1 MFKIEKST
9 FEKQVPGD
17 VIFPRN
23 ASLSSSLQYQAV
35 RDYGISTWGP
45 LFRLSCL
52 KKESV
57 ALSLPKLLEK
67 QDTIASKYP
76 NNGTDPFS
84 KGGFIVSRR
93 VGNAV
98 VRNRVKRRLRELYRL
113 ERFHVLPDLW
123 LVFIATPQAASASFA
138 QLREE
143 WYRLATKLSLF

>member
-1 MFKIEKST
+1 
-9 FEKQVPGD
+9 
-17 VIFPRN
+17 
-23 ASLSSSLQYQAV
+23 
-35 RDYGISTWGP
+35 
-45 LFRLSCL
+45 
-52 KKESV
+52 
-57 ALSLPKLLEK
+57 LEE
-67 QDTIASKYP
+67 QDTIALKYP

-113 ERFHVLPDLW
+113 ERMHVLPGLW

-143 WYRLATKLSLF
+143 WYRLSKKLSLF